1 MRLALGNRSLVATII
16 VIVMLTATLA
26 VACPDSIHL
35 PSLRSMDSWCLV
47 MTHSSALG
55 TAVGSDGAAPLV
67 SMMLAIVLGLGAML
81 TLVRPTARRRSGQ
94 RGTQTLVR
102 PTQRAPSALGSPSSL
117 NGRTVDEA

>member
-81 TLVRPTARRRSGQ
+81 TLVRPTLAADPGSAAPRRSFD
-94 RGTQTLVR
+94 
-102 PTQRAPSALGSPSSL
+102 PL
-117 NGRTVDEA
+117 NGLLRL